1 MALTPVQELRSMVGD
16 TNYSDQELAEL
27 IVAKDGSL
35 NGAAAFIWQG
45 KVTESV
51 GLVDISESG
60 SSRKMSNVHTQNLAM
75 AEYYRGLA
83 DNDSDT
89 AVNGRRRGRVGYIER
104 P

>member
-1 MALTPVQELRSMVGD
+1 MALTDIDELRSLVGD
-16 TNYSDQELAEL
+16 TSYTNEQLAEIL
-27 IVAKDGSL
+27 VAKGSL

-60 SSRKMSNVHTQNLAM
+60 SSRKMSGVHSQNLAM

-83 DNDSDT
+83 ENTDDS